1 MTLLS
6 DSSDTETDNEEEE
19 MIAELNHLQKS
30 VDLGGIIK
38 NLFSY
43 LPVIGH
49 ALAITARGFF
59 HTRTHPT
66 ARVLGVR
73 VSRAHTF
80 RTRRDRTL
88 PLQVFFREKHQND
101 PKCYPN
107 GFLTRKK
114 NFVFGIFGVVEFFS
128 WTNVNWVQL
137 SMKWVEP
144 VASR

>member
-80 RTRRDRTL
+80 RTQRGRTL
-88 PLQVFFREKHQND
+88 LFTHLNGHVCLFSYFLFTYYPFFPIAEISF
-101 PKCYPN
+101 PS
-107 GFLTRKK
+107 F
-114 NFVFGIFGVVEFFS
+114 I
-128 WTNVNWVQL
+128 TNN
-137 SMKWVEP
+137 
-144 VASR
+144 